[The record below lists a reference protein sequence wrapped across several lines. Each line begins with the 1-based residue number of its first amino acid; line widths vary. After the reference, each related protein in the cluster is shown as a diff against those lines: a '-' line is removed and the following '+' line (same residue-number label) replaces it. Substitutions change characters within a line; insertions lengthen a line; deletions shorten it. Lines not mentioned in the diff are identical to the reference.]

1 VRLPSPDRAA
11 GDRLGAVRGTD
22 AERLAAAYAESADAY
37 EELWAP
43 VLLPYGARLLEALRL
58 GAARRVLDLGCGV
71 GSLLPARR
79 DRS

>member
-11 GDRLGAVRGTD
+11 GD
-22 AERLAAAYAESADAY
+22 
-37 EELWAP
+37 
-43 VLLPYGARLLEALRL
+43 RL